1 MAVDVVVLSQ
11 TAFALSARCGAV
23 VFYKSFGVLF
33 VWQDFFLTPP
43 PPVQYQNEN
52 MPNSQPGLLFHKIL
66 YRSDPLIGSWTFIF
80 FFLKDH
86 QVTASCPVVQKSH
99 KLRTF
104 CQRGQVFFV
113 FVFLFFVFFLSA
125 QISVSCFCFLF
136 FFSQRG
142 QVFFVCSETQPSSS
156 NTTLHSLSLDCR
168 VAEAICKFWLNLF
181 FYRNLI
187 LFIKAEHTP

>member
-1 MAVDVVVLSQ
+1 MSWFCRRQPLHYLQ
-11 TAFALSARCGAV
+11 GAV
-23 VFYKSFGVLF
+23 RLSFINHLASF
-33 VWQDFFLTPP
+33 LSDKMFFTS
-43 PPVQYQNEN
+43 PVQYHNEN

-66 YRSDPLIGSWTFIF
+66 YRSDPLIGSWTFLF
-80 FFLKDH
+80 LFLKDH

-113 FVFLFFVFFLSA
+113 FVFLLYVFFVSADKCFLFLF
-125 QISVSCFCFLF
+125 FCFLF

-156 NTTLHSLSLDCR
+156 NTTLHFLCLDCLA
-168 VAEAICKFWLNLF
+168 AEAICKF
-181 FYRNLI
+181 
-187 LFIKAEHTP
+187 